1 MQRFGSA
8 SAAKLFAEK
17 IISIGPALVFCLVG
31 NCVPTSQLSKQ
42 NPPVFDFINKKEK
55 EKYMGDGG
63 VGWNPSTSGAGRY
76 VI

>member
-31 NCVPTSQLSKQ
+31 NCVPTSHLSKQ

-55 EKYMGDGG
+55 EKNIWGMAALDGIHRQVELEG
-63 VGWNPSTSGAGRY
+63 T
-76 VI
+76 